1 MKKEH
6 KVLFNQLRDYRNDIL
21 GCVADLSEEA
31 ADNVPAGFNN
41 NIRWNLG
48 HIYLDQLLW
57 IKHLT
62 KEPIEIPEGFNDWFG
77 FGTSPP
83 TWNSQPPSLD
93 ELRQLLSSQPDW
105 IKETYG
111 DRLDETFTETESGMQ
126 TIAQVLVR
134 TIYHEGIHLGAIFA
148 LRKFIV

>member
-6 KVLFNQLRDYRNDIL
+6 EVLFTQLSDYRNDIL
-21 GCVADLSEEA
+21 SCVADVSEVA
-31 ADNVPAGFNN
+31 ANKIPTGFKN

-62 KEPIEIPEGFNDWFG
+62 KEPIEIPERFHEWFG
-77 FGTSPP
+77 FGTSPANW
-83 TWNSQPPSLD
+83 TSEPPSFE
-93 ELRQLLSSQPDW
+93 ELKQLLAGQPEW

-111 DRLDETFTETESGMQ
+111 DRLEETFPETESCMQ

-134 TIYHEGIHLGAIFA
+134 MIYHEGIHLGAIIA
-148 LRKFIV
+148 LRKFI

>member
-1 MKKEH
+1 MRKEH
-6 KVLFNQLRDYRNDIL
+6 EILFNQLRDYRNDIL

-31 ADNVPAGFNN
+31 SNTVPTGFNN
-41 NIRWNLG
+41 NILWNLG

-62 KEPIEIPEGFNDWFG
+62 KEPIGIPEGFNEWFG
-77 FGTSPP
+77 FGTSPAN
-83 TWNSQPPSLD
+83 WASQPPSLE
-93 ELRQLLSSQPDW
+93 ELKQLLARQPEW

-111 DRLDETFTETESGMQ
+111 DRLDETFPETESGMQ

-134 TIYHEGIHLGAIFA
+134 TIYHEGIHLGAIIA
-148 LRKFIV
+148 LRKFI

>member
-1 MKKEH
+1 MEKEH
-6 KVLFNQLRDYRNDIL
+6 EVLFRQLSDYRNDIL
-21 GCVADLSEEA
+21 GCVANVSEEA
-31 ADNVPAGFNN
+31 ADIVPIGFNN

-62 KEPIEIPEGFNDWFG
+62 KEPIEIPEGFNEWFG
-77 FGTSPP
+77 FGTSPAN
-83 TWNSQPPSLD
+83 WSSEPPSLE
-93 ELRQLLSSQPDW
+93 ELKKLLFRQPEW

-111 DRLDETFTETESGMQ
+111 DRLNETFPETESGMH

-134 TIYHEGIHLGAIFA
+134 TIFHEGIHLGAILA
-148 LRKFIV
+148 LKKFL